1 MRSVVRTLS
10 TSRVRLPQLRDLSIV
25 LRHESQHTKCQS
37 RILVIARFKNCALGE
52 GKGDKMMPKAVAVLF
67 LLAAMVGGAIV
78 MWLALTRPSSTIAAN
93 SGDRELVLRNLE
105 TVSIEVR
112 VGEFSAVLS
121 PGESGRFSLPDGTQ
135 NQLDVP
141 LLLVSSR
148 GSLAVQLPSDFG
160 GAPLHITVAGSPAMV
175 ADFSSIP
182 PTQLVSSAEASSG
195 LATSG
200 TSIRCGDWRTLEDAQ
215 QNGLGAKVF
224 VFPPH
229 GDLVTLASGAEL
241 VRIPPGVYVQ
251 GASPP
256 SRAANRL
263 NQSRVTTITRGFYM
277 LRTEVTTSLWAS
289 MSGGPAPSASLA
301 DLPKGD
307 VSWNDARQ
315 FCERISRKGGL
326 AFRLPTEA
334 EWEYACRAGTTSD
347 FFFLDPYQSNRW
359 AWSSQNSF
367 GRPRPVAS
375 LAPNP
380 WGLYDMAGS
389 VRELCQDW
397 FGLYD
402 PLDNVDP
409 TGPRSG
415 SLVVRRGGS
424 YALSRDALP
433 SPSRDNQGPDYHY
446 PDVGF
451 RVVVDEESVSENES
465 RRRGIAL
472 EPR

>member
-1 MRSVVRTLS
+1 MRTTVR
-10 TSRVRLPQLRDLSIV
+10 V
-25 LRHESQHTKCQS
+25 L
-37 RILVIARFKNCALGE
+37 LV
-52 GKGDKMMPKAVAVLF
+52 
-67 LLAAMVGGAIV
+67 LAATIGSAIA
-78 MWLALTRPSSTIAAN
+78 MWWALTLASPTIAAD
-93 SGDRELVLRNLE
+93 SEGRQLVLRNRE
-105 TVSIEVR
+105 TVSLEIR

-121 PGESGRFSLPDGTQ
+121 PGESGRFLLPDGTQ
-135 NQLDVP
+135 DHLNVP
-141 LLLVSSR
+141 LLLRSTR
-148 GSLAVQLPSDFG
+148 GSLAVEMPSDFG
-160 GAPLHITVAGSPAMV
+160 GTPLHITVADGPAMA
-175 ADFSSIP
+175 ADLSSIP
-182 PTQLVSSAEASSG
+182 PMQLVRSAEASSEPAG
-195 LATSG
+195 SE

-215 QNGLGAKVF
+215 RNGLGAKVF

-229 GDLVTLASGAEL
+229 GDLVTLTSGAEL

-263 NQSRVTTITRGFYM
+263 NPSRVTTITRGFYM

-289 MSGGPAPSASLA
+289 IRGDPAPSASLA
-301 DLPKGD
+301 ALAKGD

-315 FCERISRKGGL
+315 FCEQIARREGL
-326 AFRLPTEA
+326 AFCLPTEA
-334 EWEYACRAGTTSD
+334 EWEYACRAGTTAD
-347 FFFLDPYQSNRW
+347 FFFIDPYQSNRW

-375 LAPNP
+375 LAPNA

-397 FGLYD
+397 FGSYD

-424 YALSRDALP
+424 YALSRDALD
-433 SPSRDNQGPDYHY
+433 SPSRDNQGPDDHY

-451 RVVVDEESVSENES
+451 RMVVDEDSVSENDS
-465 RRRGIAL
+465 RRRASAR
-472 EPR
+472 EPGS